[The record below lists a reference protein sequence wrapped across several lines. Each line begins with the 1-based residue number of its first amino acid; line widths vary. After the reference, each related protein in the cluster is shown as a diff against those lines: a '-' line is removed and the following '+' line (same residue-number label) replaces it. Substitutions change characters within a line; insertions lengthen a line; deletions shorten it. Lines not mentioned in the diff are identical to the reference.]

1 MESRYWFQAHGLDFQ
16 DYQNRPT
23 YRAHCVTA
31 KFTALVLREGGAGE
45 THIGLSPAAI
55 QFRMLRP
62 FRCEEA
68 NALRSKVAQ
77 RVLSERKRIRLYGK
91 LMRNLP
97 KQEYPSAYEQAHQE
111 ASKAL
116 GRGDIRA
123 YSVTSCPE
131 RGRVIHYETH
141 QGWQPDP
148 VFCDFDP
155 EDHGDPSCSSAW

>member
-1 MESRYWFQAHGLDFQ
+1 MKSRYWFQAHGLDFQ

-31 KFTALVLREGGAGE
+31 KFAALVLSDSGGGE
-45 THIGLSPAAI
+45 THIGLSPAAS

-68 NALRSKVAQ
+68 NALRSKVAK
-77 RVLSERKRIRLYGK
+77 RVLTERKRIRVYGK
-91 LMRNLP
+91 LMRGLP
-97 KQEYPSAYEQAHQE
+97 AQDFPCAYVQAHQE

-116 GRGDIRA
+116 ARGDIRA

-131 RGRVIHYETH
+131 RGRVIQYESH

-148 VFCDFDP
+148 VYCDFDP
-155 EDHGDPSCSSAW
+155 EDDGDINSSSAW